1 MPSEH
6 RSSILSSWAHL
17 PPPPE
22 GATENDIK
30 RRLIVQSLV
39 KTEKSYISSL
49 ETIEND
55 YRRRLLTM
63 KILDP
68 SVVNEMFAGVN
79 DILERH
85 RMFGN
90 ALDSGTEIK
99 ICILAIY
106 LHF

>member
-1 MPSEH
+1 METTTESH
-6 RSSILSSWAHL
+6 RSSILSNWAHL

-22 GATENDIK
+22 NASENDIK
-30 RRLIVQSLV
+30 RRLIIQSLV
-39 KTEKSYISSL
+39 KTEKSYITSL

-68 SVVNEMFAGVN
+68 SIVEQMFAKVE

-90 ALDSGTEIK
+90 ALDSVMGVEIV
-99 ICILAIY
+99 
-106 LHF
+106 FF